1 MQGTASGPAQ
11 ALVRWQRRGAS
22 PAALSLHSMH
32 SSPEDALAGRSV
44 PAAPDR
50 SQFLTLFTAVMLPM
64 FLAAV
69 DQTLLATATPRIAAE
84 LGGLGDTAWIAV
96 GYLLAA
102 TVTAPVYGRLGD
114 RHGRRR
120 VLLGALAV
128 FALGS
133 LACALAPGM
142 TALILGR
149 AVQGLG
155 GGGLMVLSQ
164 ALIGEVVAPRHR
176 PRYQGYFA
184 LVFTVSSVGGP
195 VLGGLVVNH
204 ASWRWL
210 FVAHLPLCLL
220 AAWRVARLPGGGTS
234 SPAPAAPMDLA
245 GVLLFAP
252 TACSA
257 LLWFSFV
264 GHRFALLSPAS
275 ALLAGGA
282 LALGGLLWWQQRR
295 HPAAFLPLD
304 IVRLPGAGWV
314 CASVLVFAGTL
325 FALVFLLPM
334 YLQAAQGASAA
345 QAGLQL
351 LPLTGGLVV
360 GGLINGRLTAR
371 SGRVGVMPPYG
382 MAAAALALAALALA
396 QPSAAGFTLVAG
408 CCGVGLGM
416 VMPNAQLALQVLA
429 GRARL
434 GAAAALVSLT
444 RSLGAGLGTAAFS
457 GLLFVL
463 LGPGGEGAGPSLQG
477 RAPAQIAHAFHLAFG
492 ALAVF
497 AALGAIAATCVPVTR
512 LADQAPDAPL
522 PPPVA
527 PAP

>member
-1 MQGTASGPAQ
+1 MHTSPEEVLASQ
-11 ALVRWQRRGAS
+11 VR
-22 PAALSLHSMH
+22 PAASD
-32 SSPEDALAGRSV
+32 PAGEP
-44 PAAPDR
+44 PAPGR
-50 SQFLTLFTAVMLPM
+50 QQFLTLFTAVMLPM

-69 DQTLLATATPRIAAE
+69 DQTLLATATPHMAAE
-84 LGGLGDTAWIAV
+84 LGGLADTAWIAV

-102 TVTAPVYGRLGD
+102 TVTAPLYGRLGD

-120 VLLGALAV
+120 MLLVALAV
-128 FALGS
+128 FTLGS

-142 TALILGR
+142 TGLILAR
-149 AVQGLG
+149 ALQGLG

-164 ALIGEVVAPRHR
+164 ALIGEIVAPRHR

-184 LVFTVSSVGGP
+184 GVFTVSSVGGP

-210 FVAHLPLCLL
+210 FFANLPLCLL
-220 AAWRVARLPGGGTS
+220 AAWRVSRLPRTGGM
-234 SPAPAAPMDLA
+234 APPPEAPMDLA
-245 GVLLFAP
+245 GVLLFAL

-264 GHRFALLSPAS
+264 GHRFALVSPTSAALMGS
-275 ALLAGGA
+275 ALGCGVV
-282 LALGGLLWWQQRR
+282 LWLQQRR

-325 FALVFLLPM
+325 FALVFLLPI

-360 GGLINGRLTAR
+360 GALINGRLTAR
-371 SGRVGVMPPYG
+371 SGRVGRTPPYG
-382 MAAAALALAALALA
+382 MAVAAFALAGLAVAP
-396 QPSAAGFTLVAG
+396 PSAAGFTLVAG
-408 CCGVGLGM
+408 CCGLGLGM
-416 VMPNAQLALQVLA
+416 VMPNAQLAIQVLA

-434 GAAAALVSLT
+434 GAAAALIALT
-444 RSLGAGLGTAAFS
+444 RSLGAALGTAAFG

-463 LGPGGEGAGPSLQG
+463 LRPDGAGAGLSLQG
-477 RAPAQIAHAFHLAFG
+477 RAPEQIAHAFHLAFG

-497 AALGAIAATCVPVTR
+497 VALGAWAASRVPVTR
-512 LADQAPDAPL
+512 LAELPDERSEEEL
-522 PPPVA
+522 
-527 PAP
+527 

>member
-1 MQGTASGPAQ
+1 MPLYRMHTSPEEILAGQS
-11 ALVRWQRRGAS
+11 S
-22 PAALSLHSMH
+22 PAAHGPSN
-32 SSPEDALAGRSV
+32 E
-44 PAAPDR
+44 PAAPGR

-84 LGGLGDTAWIAV
+84 LGGLADTAWIAV

-102 TVTAPVYGRLGD
+102 TVTAPLYGRLGD

-142 TALILGR
+142 TWLILGR
-149 AVQGLG
+149 ALQGLG
-155 GGGLMVLSQ
+155 GGGLMVMAQ
-164 ALIGEVVAPRHR
+164 ALIGEIVAPRHR

-184 LVFTVSSVGGP
+184 AVFTVSSVGGP

-210 FVAHLPLCLL
+210 FLANLPLCLL
-220 AAWRVARLPGGGTS
+220 AAWRVARLPRTS
-234 SPAPAAPMDLA
+234 SPAAPAAVPMDLA
-245 GVLLFAP
+245 GVLLFAL

-264 GHRFALLSPAS
+264 GHRFALWSPTS
-275 ALLAGGA
+275 AALAGAA
-282 LALGGLLWWQQRR
+282 LACGAVLGWQQRR

-314 CASVLVFAGTL
+314 CATVLGFAGTL
-325 FALVFLLPM
+325 FALVFLLPI

-371 SGRVGVMPPYG
+371 SGTIGRMPPYG
-382 MAAAALALAALALA
+382 MAVAALALAGLALA
-396 QPSAAGFTLVAG
+396 RPSAAGFTLAAG
-408 CCGVGLGM
+408 CCGLGLGM

-434 GAAAALVSLT
+434 GTAAALVSLT
-444 RSLGAGLGTAAFS
+444 RSLGAALGTAAFG

-463 LGPGGEGAGPSLQG
+463 LRPEGAGAGLSLQG
-477 RAPAQIAHAFHLAFG
+477 RAPEQVAQAFHLAFG
-492 ALAVF
+492 ALAAFV
-497 AALGAIAATCVPVTR
+497 ALGAWAASRVPVMR
-512 LADQAPDAPL
+512 LADQVPDEAGPGSAAPVP
-522 PPPVA
+522 
-527 PAP
+527 